1 MQTARVL
8 DQAPVGSLGEYTDT
22 GGGGGLQAA
31 LKLEPPAVLED
42 LAASGLRGRGGA
54 GFPTATKWAA
64 VAERATEAE
73 PATVVVNA
81 AEGEPG
87 SFKDRAI
94 LRTNPYRVLEGAL
107 IAAAVVGA
115 DTITVALKEGFDQER
130 AALQTAIGQIEGE
143 GWDTGV
149 TISVVTGPSHYL
161 FGEETGLLE
170 ALDGRDPFP
179 RIAPPYRHGV
189 EAVGSD
195 DAASAAVTMA
205 TEDELTASPPTLVN
219 NVETLAH
226 VPGILDHGPSW
237 FRELGTDGTPGTFVC
252 TVTGATRTHGVAE
265 FPGGT
270 PLTEILDEIGGGPT
284 RGRTLTAVMSGVANP
299 LLPAESFAV
308 GLDYEAFAAAGSGL
322 GAAGF
327 IVFDDDTDLLA
338 VAAGVARFLAVE
350 SCGQCRPC
358 KDDGLRIADRLDRLS
373 RSNGSTRDVDTITQC
388 LTTVTDGARCYLAT
402 QQQRVVGSV
411 LERFPEAVAAH
422 VDGAVAPVAPEFIA
436 PIVDIVEGR
445 AVLDDR
451 QGDKQ
456 PDWTH
461 GDTWSGQWPADA
473 RDQRASS

>member
-8 DQAPVGSLGEYTDT
+8 DQAPVRSLGEYTDA
-22 GGGGGLQAA
+22 GGGCGLQAA

-94 LRTNPYRVLEGAL
+94 LRANPYRVLEGAL
-107 IAAAVVGA
+107 VAAAAVGA
-115 DTITVALKEGFDQER
+115 DTITVALKEGFDHER
-130 AALQTAIGQIEGE
+130 AAVETAIGEIAAE

-149 TISVVTGPSHYL
+149 TVAVVTGPSHYL
-161 FGEETGLLE
+161 LGEETGLLE

-189 EAVGSD
+189 EAVGSE
-195 DAASAAVTMA
+195 AASSAAVTMA
-205 TEDELTASPPTLVN
+205 AEDELTASPPTLVN
-219 NVETLAH
+219 NVETLAN
-226 VPGILDHGPSW
+226 VPGILDHGPAW

-270 PLTEILDEIGGGPT
+270 SLTEVIEEIGDGPT
-284 RGRTLTAVMSGVANP
+284 RGRTLTAAMSGVANP
-299 LLPAESFAV
+299 LLPADRMAV
-308 GLDYEAFAAAGSGL
+308 GLDYEAFASAGSGL

-358 KDDGLRIADRLDRLS
+358 KDDGLKIMDRLDRLS
-373 RSNGSTRDVDTITQC
+373 RSNGSTRDVETVSQC
-388 LTTVTDGARCYLAT
+388 LTTVADGARCYLAT
-402 QQQRVVGSV
+402 QQQRVVTSV
-411 LERFPEAVAAH
+411 LELFPDAVTRH
-422 VDGAVAPVAPEFIA
+422 VDGDAPPTAPEFIA
-436 PIVDIVEGR
+436 PIVDMVDGR

-461 GDTWSGQWPADA
+461 GETWSGQWPAEA
-473 RDQRASS
+473 RDQRARG